1 MQLMLNQHGLTK
13 CIGLLKLRGIFFID
27 YNRGNFE
34 MSIMKSEIKMR
45 SYQRKNGYPAYY
57 YASESEIH
65 NVNFRTAKP
74 AKVQTQFGYYKNGR
88 ITSVRFYES

>member
-1 MQLMLNQHGLTK
+1 MLNQHGLAK
-13 CIGLLKLRGIFFID
+13 CIELHKLKAIFFID
-27 YNRGNFE
+27 YNRGNFA
-34 MSIMKSEIKMR
+34 MNIMKTEIKMR
-45 SYQRKNGYPAYY
+45 AHQRKNGYPAYY
-57 YASESEIH
+57 YASDSEIH